1 MQMSALGQLLIVSG
15 GGQGLLAFSA
25 FKLEVRLRVC
35 VYVSVCGPRRPS
47 ATAQLTMSCCPC
59 VCVASSLGFQLPVH
73 WPWPKTKGYS
83 VLHMYDWGSTWS
95 DPRSYDGS
103 CKFLH
108 DENPFSPPEGQSR
121 DRWWG
126 ELQVE
131 HKQCWRAFTAQLTAC
146 LYTYMIISIM
156 CYI

>member
-35 VYVSVCGPRRPS
+35 VCVWASQTKCNSPVNDELLSMCVCRQLIRFPVTGP
-47 ATAQLTMSCCPC
+47 LTMTQNQGLFRFAY
-59 VCVASSLGFQLPVH
+59 VWL
-73 WPWPKTKGYS
+73 
-83 VLHMYDWGSTWS
+83 GSTWS

-108 DENPFSPPEGQSR
+108 DENPFSPPEGQSG

-131 HKQCWRAFTAQLTAC
+131 HKQWRRAFTAQLTAC
-146 LYTYMIISIM
+146 LYTIISIM